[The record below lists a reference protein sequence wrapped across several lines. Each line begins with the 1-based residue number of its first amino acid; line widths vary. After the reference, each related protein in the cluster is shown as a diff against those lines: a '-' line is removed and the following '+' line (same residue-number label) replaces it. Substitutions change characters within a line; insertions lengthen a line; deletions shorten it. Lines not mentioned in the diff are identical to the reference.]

1 MAEVPV
7 PEPGPGQ
14 VRVRV
19 AASVVH
25 PVDLMVRSGRFP
37 APLPTGLP
45 YTPGWDVAGSVDA
58 VSPSVDE
65 FRIGDEVI
73 GFSPWLQT
81 TVGAHAEYVVL
92 DAAWLTSAPS
102 GVPATESA
110 TLPTNGLA
118 AAQALDLLA
127 LPAGSTVLVT
137 GAAGQVG
144 GFVLALARAAGLHAT
159 RTRRTRRP
167 RVRRV
172 AGRGVPVA
180 RRRSDG
186 DVRRGHRPGG
196 DRLLAAGP
204 RSGRRRLRGRV
215 TSCPEPV
222 RGIRTFALEV
232 LPDGTRLSELV
243 KLVTSGDIPLR
254 SLTCTPSP
262 TRRAAHERLAQG
274 GVRGGVVLVPDR
286 GGGRVVAL
294 HGAPPPR
301 DDAGVHGDAPLDG
314 QAEPE
319 LRFAC
324 EGGLRRRR
332 SVHRHENCHSPPT

>member
-1 MAEVPV
+1 MRAISYAEFGGPEVLQVAEVPV

-58 VSPSVDE
+58 IGPSVDE
-65 FRIGDEVI
+65 FTTGDEVI

-92 DAAWLTSAPS
+92 DAAWLTSAPA
-102 GVPATESA
+102 GVPATEAA

-144 GFVLALARAAGLHAT
+144 GFVLALARTAGLHAT
-159 RTRRTRRP
+159 GL
-167 RVRRV
+167 
-172 AGRGVPVA
+172 AGADDREFVESLGA
-180 RRRSDG
+180 AFLSRSDDPTG
-186 DVRRGHRPGG
+186 TFDAVIDLAVIGSSLLDLIRDGG
-196 DRLLAAGP
+196 GYLAASP
-204 RSGRRRLRGRV
+204 PLR
-215 TSCPEPV
+215 PEPV
-222 RGIRTFALEV
+222 RGIRTVALEV
-232 LPDGTRLSELV
+232 PPDGTRLGELV

-254 SLTCTPSP
+254 VADVYPFAD
-262 TRRAAHERLAQG
+262 AATSHERLAQG
-274 GVRGGVVLVPDR
+274 GVRGGVVIVP
-286 GGGRVVAL
+286 
-294 HGAPPPR
+294 
-301 DDAGVHGDAPLDG
+301 
-314 QAEPE
+314 
-319 LRFAC
+319 
-324 EGGLRRRR
+324 
-332 SVHRHENCHSPPT
+332 

>member
-1 MAEVPV
+1 MRAVSYAEFGGPEVLHVAEVPV

-58 VSPSVDE
+58 VGTSVDE
-65 FRIGDEVI
+65 FTIGDEVI

-92 DAAWLTSAPS
+92 DAAWLTSAPA
-102 GVPATESA
+102 GVPAIEAA

-159 RTRRTRRP
+159 GLAGTDDSEFVESLGAAFLSRDDDPTGTFDAVVDLAVIGSSLLDL
-167 RVRRV
+167 VRDGGGYV
-172 AGRGVPVA
+172 AASP
-180 RRRSDG
+180 
-186 DVRRGHRPGG
+186 P
-196 DRLLAAGP
+196 
-204 RSGRRRLRGRV
+204 LR
-215 TSCPEPV
+215 PEPV
-222 RGIRTFALEV
+222 RGIRSVALEV
-232 LPDGTRLSELV
+232 LPDGTRLGELV

-254 SLTCTPSP
+254 VADVYPFADAAS
-262 TRRAAHERLAQG
+262 AHERLAQG
-274 GVRGGVVLVPDR
+274 GVRGGVVIVP
-286 GGGRVVAL
+286 
-294 HGAPPPR
+294 
-301 DDAGVHGDAPLDG
+301 
-314 QAEPE
+314 
-319 LRFAC
+319 
-324 EGGLRRRR
+324 
-332 SVHRHENCHSPPT
+332 

>member
-1 MAEVPV
+1 MRAVRYAEFGGPEVLHVAEVPM

-25 PVDLMVRSGRFP
+25 PIDLMVRSGRFP
-37 APLPTGLP
+37 APLPAGPP

-58 VSPSVDE
+58 VGTSVEE
-65 FRIGDEVI
+65 FTVGDEVI

-92 DAAWLTSAPS
+92 DAAWLTSAPA
-102 GVPATESA
+102 GVPATEAA

-159 RTRRTRRP
+159 GLAGADDREFVESQGAAFLSRTDSPTGTFDAVIDLAVIGSALLDLIRDGGGY
-167 RVRRV
+167 V
-172 AGRGVPVA
+172 AASP
-180 RRRSDG
+180 
-186 DVRRGHRPGG
+186 P
-196 DRLLAAGP
+196 
-204 RSGRRRLRGRV
+204 LR
-215 TSCPEPV
+215 PEPV

-232 LPDGTRLSELV
+232 LPDGSRLGELV
-243 KLVTSGDIPLR
+243 TLVSSGAIPLR
-254 SLTCTPSP
+254 VADVYPFADAV
-262 TRRAAHERLAQG
+262 AAHERLARG
-274 GVRGGVVLVPDR
+274 GVRGGVVIVP
-286 GGGRVVAL
+286 
-294 HGAPPPR
+294 
-301 DDAGVHGDAPLDG
+301 
-314 QAEPE
+314 
-319 LRFAC
+319 
-324 EGGLRRRR
+324 
-332 SVHRHENCHSPPT
+332 

>member
-1 MAEVPV
+1 MRAVSYAEFGGPEVLHVAEVPV

-37 APLPTGLP
+37 APLPTVLP

-58 VSPSVDE
+58 VGPSVEE
-65 FRIGDEVI
+65 FTIGDEVI

-92 DAAWLTSAPS
+92 DAAWLTSAPV
-102 GVPATESA
+102 GVPAIEAA

-159 RTRRTRRP
+159 GLAGANDRAFVESLGAAYLSRDDDPTGTFDAVIDLAVIGSSLLDL
-167 RVRRV
+167 VRDGGGYV
-172 AGRGVPVA
+172 AASP
-180 RRRSDG
+180 
-186 DVRRGHRPGG
+186 P
-196 DRLLAAGP
+196 
-204 RSGRRRLRGRV
+204 LR
-215 TSCPEPV
+215 PEPV
-222 RGIRTFALEV
+222 RGIRTVALEV
-232 LPDGTRLSELV
+232 LPDGTRLGELV

-254 SLTCTPSP
+254 VADVYPFADAA
-262 TRRAAHERLAQG
+262 AAHERLTRG
-274 GVRGGVVLVPDR
+274 GVRGGVVIVP
-286 GGGRVVAL
+286 
-294 HGAPPPR
+294 
-301 DDAGVHGDAPLDG
+301 
-314 QAEPE
+314 
-319 LRFAC
+319 
-324 EGGLRRRR
+324 
-332 SVHRHENCHSPPT
+332 

>member
-1 MAEVPV
+1 MRAVSYAEFGGPEVLHVAEVPV

-58 VSPSVDE
+58 VGPSVEE
-65 FRIGDEVI
+65 FAIGDEVI

-92 DAAWLTSAPS
+92 DAAWLTSAPA
-102 GVPATESA
+102 GVSATEAA

-159 RTRRTRRP
+159 GLAGADDRAFVESMGAAFLSRDDDPTGTFDAVIDLAVIGSSLLDL
-167 RVRRV
+167 VRDGGGYV
-172 AGRGVPVA
+172 AASP
-180 RRRSDG
+180 
-186 DVRRGHRPGG
+186 P
-196 DRLLAAGP
+196 
-204 RSGRRRLRGRV
+204 LR
-215 TSCPEPV
+215 PEPV
-222 RGIRTFALEV
+222 RGIRTVALEV
-232 LPDGTRLSELV
+232 LPDGTRLGELV
-243 KLVTSGDIPLR
+243 ELVTSGDIPLR
-254 SLTCTPSP
+254 VADVYPFAAAS
-262 TRRAAHERLAQG
+262 AAHERLARG
-274 GVRGGVVLVPDR
+274 GVRGGVVIVP
-286 GGGRVVAL
+286 
-294 HGAPPPR
+294 
-301 DDAGVHGDAPLDG
+301 
-314 QAEPE
+314 
-319 LRFAC
+319 
-324 EGGLRRRR
+324 
-332 SVHRHENCHSPPT
+332 

>member
-1 MAEVPV
+1 MRAVSYAEFGGPEVLHVAEVPV

-58 VSPSVDE
+58 VGPSVEE

-81 TVGAHAEYVVL
+81 TVGAHAEYVLL
-92 DAAWLTSAPS
+92 DPAWLTSAPA

-144 GFVLALARAAGLHAT
+144 GFVLALARATGLHAT
-159 RTRRTRRP
+159 
-167 RVRRV
+167 
-172 AGRGVPVA
+172 G
-180 RRRSDG
+180 
-186 DVRRGHRPGG
+186 
-196 DRLLAAGP
+196 LAGP
-204 RSGRRRLRGRV
+204 DDREFVESLGAAFLSRADDPTGTFDAVVDLAVIGSSLLDLVRDGGGYVAASPPLR
-215 TSCPEPV
+215 PEPV
-222 RGIRTFALEV
+222 REIRTFALEV
-232 LPDGTRLSELV
+232 LPDGSRLGELV

-254 SLTCTPSP
+254 VAGVHPFADAA
-262 TRRAAHERLAQG
+262 AAHDRLARG
-274 GVRGGVVLVPDR
+274 GVRGGVVLVP
-286 GGGRVVAL
+286 
-294 HGAPPPR
+294 
-301 DDAGVHGDAPLDG
+301 
-314 QAEPE
+314 
-319 LRFAC
+319 
-324 EGGLRRRR
+324 
-332 SVHRHENCHSPPT
+332 

>member
-1 MAEVPV
+1 MRAVSYAEFGGPEVLHVAEVPV

-58 VSPSVDE
+58 VGPSVEE
-65 FRIGDEVI
+65 FTIGDEVI
-73 GFSPWLQT
+73 GFSPWLRT

-92 DAAWLTSAPS
+92 DAAWLTSAPAN
-102 GVPATESA
+102 VPATEAA

-144 GFVLALARAAGLHAT
+144 GFLLALARAAGLHAT
-159 RTRRTRRP
+159 
-167 RVRRV
+167 
-172 AGRGVPVA
+172 G
-180 RRRSDG
+180 
-186 DVRRGHRPGG
+186 
-196 DRLLAAGP
+196 LAGP
-204 RSGRRRLRGRV
+204 DDREFVESLGAAFLSRADDPTGTFDAVVDLAVIGSSLLDLVRDGGGHVAASPPLRL
-215 TSCPEPV
+215 EPV
-222 RGIRTFALEV
+222 RGIRTFALDV
-232 LPDGTRLSELV
+232 SPDGSRLGELV

-254 SLTCTPSP
+254 IADVYPFADAA
-262 TRRAAHERLAQG
+262 AAHHRLARG
-274 GVRGGVVLVPDR
+274 GVRGGVVLVP
-286 GGGRVVAL
+286 
-294 HGAPPPR
+294 
-301 DDAGVHGDAPLDG
+301 
-314 QAEPE
+314 
-319 LRFAC
+319 
-324 EGGLRRRR
+324 
-332 SVHRHENCHSPPT
+332 

>member
-1 MAEVPV
+1 MAEVPM

-37 APLPTGLP
+37 APLPAGPP

-58 VSPSVDE
+58 VGPSVEE
-65 FRIGDEVI
+65 FTVGDEVI

-92 DAAWLTSAPS
+92 DAAWLTSAPA
-102 GVPATESA
+102 GVPATEAA

-144 GFVLALARAAGLHAT
+144 GFVLALARATGLHAT
-159 RTRRTRRP
+159 GLAGADDREFVESQGATFLSRTDDPTGTFDAVIDLAVIGSALLDLIRDGGGY
-167 RVRRV
+167 V
-172 AGRGVPVA
+172 AASP
-180 RRRSDG
+180 
-186 DVRRGHRPGG
+186 P
-196 DRLLAAGP
+196 
-204 RSGRRRLRGRV
+204 LR
-215 TSCPEPV
+215 PEPV

-232 LPDGTRLSELV
+232 LPDGSRLGELV
-243 KLVTSGDIPLR
+243 TLVSSGTIPLR
-254 SLTCTPSP
+254 VADVYPFADAT
-262 TRRAAHERLAQG
+262 AAHDRLARG
-274 GVRGGVVLVPDR
+274 GVRGGVVIVP
-286 GGGRVVAL
+286 
-294 HGAPPPR
+294 
-301 DDAGVHGDAPLDG
+301 
-314 QAEPE
+314 
-319 LRFAC
+319 
-324 EGGLRRRR
+324 
-332 SVHRHENCHSPPT
+332 